1 VQRTGKIARLNGLN
15 KLKLA
20 IWIFALAN
28 VGVAFA
34 GMCLSLVVENIFSR
48 TLEGGRE
55 ALPPLSRIYLA
66 HGFSIFAVFAAP
78 LPIAAAVATLRRP
91 ATFEIALLF
100 GAGSVLLIALQIVW
114 AVVAVG
120 APLIIPITKFVG

>member
-1 VQRTGKIARLNGLN
+1 
-15 KLKLA
+15 
-20 IWIFALAN
+20 
-28 VGVAFA
+28 
-34 GMCLSLVVENIFSR
+34 MCLSLVTDNIFSR

-66 HGFSIFAVFAAP
+66 QGFSVFAVFAAP

-91 ATFEIALLF
+91 VTFEIALLF
-100 GAGSVLLIALQIVW
+100 GAVSVLLIALQILW